1 MGFSRGHDHGTIHK
15 VIQVTATTYTITPDQ
30 SGFTFVQ
37 NSASGCTFTLPADTT
52 EVGFHC
58 KIVTAVNVPVNP
70 AVPRIIKI
78 STAASDQL
86 MLGSIASVGAA
97 AKQDVFIA
105 NGSSDYNITIDAA
118 NEGGGPG
125 MWFECILVGVDKWLI
140 HGHANLTTPGGPNA
154 TPTDPWSDS

>member
-15 VIQVTATTYTITPDQ
+15 VIQVTAQTYTITPEQ

-37 NSASGCTFTLPADTT
+37 NHGSGCTFTLPADTT

-58 KIVTAVNVPVNP
+58 KIVTAVNV
-70 AVPRIIKI
+70 VPIGGKKIII
-78 STAASDQL
+78 TAAASDQL
-86 MLGSIASVGAA
+86 MLGSIASVSAG

-105 NGSSDYNITIDAA
+105 NGSSDYNITIDAGS
-118 NEGGGPG
+118 EGGGPG

-140 HGHANLTTPGGPNA
+140 HGHANLPAPGGPTS

>member
-1 MGFSRGHDHGTIHK
+1 MGFSGGYTHDAIHQ
-15 VIQVTATTYTITPDQ
+15 VVEVTAQTYTITPEQ

-37 NSASGCTFTLPADTT
+37 NHGSGCTFTLPADTT

-58 KIVTAVNVPVNP
+58 KIVTAVNV
-70 AVPRIIKI
+70 AAGGGKQIKI
-78 STAASDQL
+78 TTAASDQL

-97 AKQDVFIA
+97 ARQDVFIA
-105 NGSSDYNITIDAA
+105 NGSSDYNITIDAVTD
-118 NEGGGPG
+118 GGGPG

-140 HGHANLTTPGGPNA
+140 HGHANLTAPSGPTS

>member
-15 VIQVTATTYTITPDQ
+15 VIQVTAQTYTITPEQ

-37 NSASGCTFTLPADTT
+37 NHGSGCTFTLPADTT

-58 KIVTAVNVPVNP
+58 KIVTAVNVAP
-70 AVPRIIKI
+70 AGGKQIKI
-78 STAASDQL
+78 TTAASDQL

-97 AKQDVFIA
+97 AKQDVFTA
-105 NGSSDYNITIDAA
+105 NGSSDYNITIDAVTD
-118 NEGGGPG
+118 GGGPG

-140 HGHANLTTPGGPNA
+140 HGHANLTAPGGINA

>member
-1 MGFSRGHDHGTIHK
+1 MGFSRGYDHGTIHK
-15 VIQVTATTYTITPDQ
+15 VIQVTAQTYTITPEQ

-37 NSASGCTFTLPADTT
+37 NHGSGCAFTLPADTT

-58 KIVTAVNVPVNP
+58 KIVTAVNV
-70 AVPRIIKI
+70 AAGSGKQIKI
-78 STAASDQL
+78 TTAASDQL

-97 AKQDVFIA
+97 AKQDVFTA
-105 NGSSDYNITIDAA
+105 NGSSDYNITIDATTD
-118 NEGGGPG
+118 GGGPG

>member
-37 NSASGCTFTLPADTT
+37 NSANGCTFTLPADTT

-58 KIVTAVNVPVNP
+58 KIVTAVNVPMVGGKQ
-70 AVPRIIKI
+70 IKI
-78 STAASDQL
+78 STAGDGQL
-86 MLGSIASVGAA
+86 ILGSIASVGVA

-105 NGSSDYNITIDAA
+105 NGTSHDNIVIDHIA
-118 NEGGGPG
+118 EGGGSG
-125 MWFECILVGVDKWLI
+125 MWFDCLLVGVDKWLI
-140 HGHANLTTPGGPNA
+140 NGHAHITAPSGPLSA
-154 TPTDPWSDS
+154 PTSPWSES

>member
-1 MGFSRGHDHGTIHK
+1 
-15 VIQVTATTYTITPDQ
+15 
-30 SGFTFVQ
+30 
-37 NSASGCTFTLPADTT
+37 LPADTT

-58 KIVTAVNVPVNP
+58 KIVTAVNVAINPV
-70 AVPRIIKI
+70 VPRIIKI

-105 NGSSDYNITIDAA
+105 NGSSDYNITIDAGT
-118 NEGGGPG
+118 EGGGPG

-140 HGHANLTTPGGPNA
+140 HGHANLTAPGGPTT